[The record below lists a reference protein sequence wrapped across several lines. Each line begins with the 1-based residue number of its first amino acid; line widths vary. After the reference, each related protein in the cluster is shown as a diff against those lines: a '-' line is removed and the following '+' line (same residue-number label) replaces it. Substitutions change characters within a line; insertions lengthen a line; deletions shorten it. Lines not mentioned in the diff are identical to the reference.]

1 MADLSRLPQGSTW
14 RAKKATLYIIGSPVL
29 AEKKVGGVSSPSP
42 EKFNV
47 FVWTEGAELC
57 IASRKGLGLAPVRL
71 ASGPF
76 CSARLGE
83 SALALVAWDQGW
95 LIAQW
100 LRQVAGHR
108 RRPFGGCRSTEMRQ
122 CHSAIS
128 RRQAL
133 HLRVLEG
140 MDSRLLD

>member
-14 RAKKATLYIIGSPVL
+14 RAKEGYPLYYRSPVTSR
-29 AEKKVGGVSSPSP
+29 KKSWGVASPSP

-128 RRQAL
+128 
-133 HLRVLEG
+133 G
-140 MDSRLLD
+140 GRLCIFVFWRAWIPGC